1 MVCSCTHFFRGKATG
16 IIYSGYVSVALGIQ
30 HAMRHIKLTSVAFLP
45 VPNLPTLSHKR
56 QVFFFV
62 WKIMLLNMKCVLI
75 FLSLLSEPFSNI
87 L

>member
-56 QVFFFV
+56 QVFFFRMENYV
-62 WKIMLLNMKCVLI
+62 VEHEMCFDLFIAFV
-75 FLSLLSEPFSNI
+75 
-87 L
+87 